1 MNKLSPKKNIYYWS
15 PFLVPIATPK
25 AVVNSAKSLKNYG
38 KNYECSI
45 INFFGEFN
53 SFENV
58 LKNKNIK
65 LINCFN
71 KRLLNVLPKYGKLKS
86 RFSFIIVFIL
96 SFFPLKGLI
105 SKQKPDFLI
114 IHLITSLPLI
124 LLIFFK
130 FETKFIL
137 RISGLPKLGILRK
150 FLWKKALPKVYMITC
165 PTKSTANY
173 IESLGIIDKEKI
185 KTLYDPI
192 IEINKINLQK
202 KQNINLSFKGDKYFF
217 TAGRLTKQK
226 NFLMLCKAVKK
237 VVLNFPSFKLVIAG
251 DGEDKNKIL
260 SYIEKNNLEKN
271 IFLIGYVRNIFPYIN
286 SSQGFILSSLW
297 EDPGFV
303 LIEAAACKIPVFSSD
318 CLEGPKE
325 IIKDNIN
332 GILFKSNDLN
342 DFLKNF
348 ERFNNIINNKDLKK
362 KLILNNLKLIKKF
375 SLFRHYL
382 ELDKILTVFN

>member
-1 MNKLSPKKNIYYWS
+1 MNKLNPKKNIYYWS

-65 LINCFN
+65 LINYFN
-71 KRLLNVLPKYGKLKS
+71 ERLLNILPKYGKLKS

-105 SKQKPDFLI
+105 SNQKPDFLI

-202 KQNINLSFKGDKYFF
+202 KQNINLPFKGEKYFF

-237 VVLNFPSFKLVIAG
+237 IILNFPYFKLVIAG

-271 IFLIGYVRNIFPYIN
+271 IFLIGYVKNIFPYIN

-303 LIEAAACKIPVFSSD
+303 LLEAGACKIPIFSSD

-325 IIKDNIN
+325 IIKDNVN
-332 GILFKSNDLN
+332 GILFKSNDIN
-342 DFLKNF
+342 NFVKNF
-348 ERFNNIINNKDLKK
+348 DRFNSIINNKDLKK
-362 KLILNNLKLIKKF
+362 KIVLNNLILSKKF
-375 SLFRHYL
+375 SLFSHYL
-382 ELDKILTVFN
+382 KLDKILSGFN

>member
-1 MNKLSPKKNIYYWS
+1 M
-15 PFLVPIATPK
+15 PIATPK

-96 SFFPLKGLI
+96 SFFPLKRLI

-137 RISGLPKLGILRK
+137 RISGMPKLGILRK